1 MNVNTN
7 RSHRPARMEEAPG
20 TRPARARSGMRA
32 STPSEVLAI
41 LRPTR
46 EEPPAILIGSL
57 WKTGLLPEGAV
68 S

>member
-1 MNVNTN
+1 MNVNTS
-7 RSHRPARMEEAPG
+7 RHQRPSRMEEAPVG
-20 TRPARARSGMRA
+20 RPGRRAEGMRA

-41 LRPTR
+41 LQPTR

-57 WKTGLLPEGAV
+57 WKTGLVPEGAV

>member
-1 MNVNTN
+1 MNVNET
-7 RSHRPARMEEAPG
+7 RSQRPGRMEEAPG
-20 TRPARARSGMRA
+20 TRP

-41 LRPTR
+41 LKPTR

-57 WKTGLLPEGAV
+57 WKTGLVPEGAV